1 MTVKDVAKHP
11 KTSFCVLRWI
21 SLFSSSSL
29 RWGPPEQSIPEKK
42 ELKIPL
48 IASPA
53 IPAVL
58 QEKQSDHQDAR
69 RHLLHFLLVD
79 AEGRQHLAATATDAG
94 DAHYTYR

>member
-1 MTVKDVAKHP
+1 MDQLVFVKFVEVGSTRTVH
-11 KTSFCVLRWI
+11 TGTR
-21 SLFSSSSL
+21 
-29 RWGPPEQSIPEKK
+29 KK
-42 ELKIPL
+42 EFKIPL

-53 IPAVL
+53 IPAAL